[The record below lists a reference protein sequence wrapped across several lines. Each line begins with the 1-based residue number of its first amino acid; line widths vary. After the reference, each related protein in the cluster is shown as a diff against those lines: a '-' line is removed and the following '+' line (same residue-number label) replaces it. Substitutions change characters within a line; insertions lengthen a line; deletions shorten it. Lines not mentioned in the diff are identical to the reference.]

1 MRREGFEIAVSRP
14 EVIMKKIDGVTCEPI
29 EEVVI
34 DVPTEYSG
42 SVISALNV
50 RKGIL
55 SNMEEIGTYTRIT
68 ISVLHVD

>member
-1 MRREGFEIAVSRP
+1 
-14 EVIMKKIDGVTCEPI
+14 MKKIDGVTCEPI

-42 SVISALNV
+42 SVISSLNV

-55 SNMEEIGTYTRIT
+55 SDMEENWYIYTHY
-68 ISVLHVD
+68 L